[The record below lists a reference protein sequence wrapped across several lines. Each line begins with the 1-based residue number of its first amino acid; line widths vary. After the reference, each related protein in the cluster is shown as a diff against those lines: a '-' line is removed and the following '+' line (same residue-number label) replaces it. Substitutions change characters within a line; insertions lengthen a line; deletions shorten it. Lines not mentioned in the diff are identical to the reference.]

1 MVTPSQFVIF
11 QSLALSYC
19 FEETIGFG
27 GKASFARRPVFHL
40 NKPVDITKK
49 KLRKGYSVPRDFS

>member
-11 QSLALSYC
+11 QSLALNYC
-19 FEETIGFG
+19 FEETIGFDA
-27 GKASFARRPVFHL
+27 KASFARCPVFHL

-49 KLRKGYSVPRDFS
+49 I